1 MSIASAPEQGGTKP
15 PTQQGLT
22 LFLSVLPTPL
32 QMAFGSSST
41 ICSVLQSTPNHRSAG
56 NAENHSPPIQDSN
69 QKICS
74 YFEHKS
80 FYELEH
86 IPTPIT
92 LGGATGHVC
101 PQEKPA
107 PALPLGVGWAC
118 PAQLSILELSGSN
131 NWLLSSEKG
140 QTISLDGAPAPP
152 SSIFLTN
159 GSPHIH
165 QSSRWVYHNSATSSP
180 RPLHAL
186 PDSSQLWPHAFCRS
200 PCSAGESAWPA
211 GLHNMSTLTQTPG
224 RRMPAQLI
232 QLGPWFPKCFC
243 IL

>member
-1 MSIASAPEQGGTKP
+1 
-15 PTQQGLT
+15 
-22 LFLSVLPTPL
+22 
-32 QMAFGSSST
+32 MAFGSSST
-41 ICSVLQSTPNHRSAG
+41 VCSVPQSTPNHRSAG

-74 YFEHKS
+74 YLKHKS

-140 QTISLDGAPAPP
+140 QTISLGHRWGP
-152 SSIFLTN
+152 SSSLLTRVAN
-159 GSPHIH
+159 ESTTTVPHPLRGPSMH
-165 QSSRWVYHNSATSSP
+165 SQTPANFDPMHSAGALAQQENLLDQLDYATWAHWP
-180 RPLHAL
+180 RP
-186 PDSSQLWPHAFCRS
+186 
-200 PCSAGESAWPA
+200 
-211 GLHNMSTLTQTPG
+211 
-224 RRMPAQLI
+224 
-232 QLGPWFPKCFC
+232 
-243 IL
+243 